1 MKVLVTLLLLLF
13 PMVFVAQQNTIL
25 PHPVVFKS
33 MPGYI
38 ELDRS
43 LSMDFSSLSSTII
56 QQLKTTGAYYHNLQ
70 LIDRTNKPLV
80 IFKKLVNVPLD
91 SYSINVNK
99 QIIISYSSPKACYFA
114 FHSLMQLIKSD
125 DNGHLIIN
133 NCFVDDYPKYQ
144 WRGMHLD
151 VARHFFQLDE
161 IKQFL
166 DVMATYKF
174 TTFHWHLTDD
184 QGWRIEN

>member
-1 MKVLVTLLLLLF
+1 MSGQTTSFRIDFFALLYEVNSAKKLKFYFYQKIVTKSPMKKLFCLLLLF
-13 PMVFVAQQNTIL
+13 PMVFTAQQNTIL

-133 NCFVDDYPKYQ
+133 NCFVDDYPK
-144 WRGMHLD
+144 
-151 VARHFFQLDE
+151 
-161 IKQFL
+161 
-166 DVMATYKF
+166 
-174 TTFHWHLTDD
+174 
-184 QGWRIEN
+184 